1 MCVCAYVIVL
11 HSVYPLRSNVLGTL
25 VVYTYSHSQHYIC
38 TRNPPCSL
46 FPPQAS
52 PQRVTGTSVPMRSP
66 ASESGSEG
74 RLCDYE
80 GVEMNN
86 SSSDCDSEDDD
97 MYVNGMNSRKDSRKC
112 TQPEISN
119 KVFIFFCIIV
129 LRFCTCVVSVY
140 CGCASQTS
148 LKWERYLWVKT
159 QIVLGIYPANR
170 LMVM

>member
-1 MCVCAYVIVL
+1 MCVCVCAYVIVL
-11 HSVYPLRSNVLGTL
+11 HSVYPLRSNVLETL
-25 VVYTYSHSQHYIC
+25 VAYTCSLSQHYIC
-38 TRNPPCSL
+38 TCNPPCSL

-52 PQRVTGTSVPMRSP
+52 PQRVTGTYVPMRSP

-80 GVEMNN
+80 AVEMNN

-119 KVFIFFCIIV
+119 KVFIFLHYSATLLCMCGLHV
-129 LRFCTCVVSVY
+129 LT
-140 CGCASQTS
+140 
-148 LKWERYLWVKT
+148 
-159 QIVLGIYPANR
+159 
-170 LMVM
+170 